1 MINSE
6 SEACLSQFLFEYNA
20 KNIAN
25 ENTCFKNT
33 LNLSCIDLFITNNPL
48 SFQNT
53 TGVSDG
59 LFDSHKMVITVTKIS
74 FKNLSPI

>member
-20 KNIAN
+20 KNIAKKS
-25 ENTCFKNT
+25 TCFKNT

-53 TGVSDG
+53 TAVSDG
-59 LFDSHKMVITVTKIS
+59 LFD
-74 FKNLSPI
+74 PIKW